1 MGMRTWWACFFWGD
15 GLSLLE
21 DSQRVHSPL
30 FWVDADQLSGL
41 LLAVRR
47 RPPCELCRFAAEAL
61 PQDAGSGCC
70 RGEPTAGGAGPPLVA
85 PGVNLEPISMDRHC
99 QWWESKVSLFVEAC
113 VSLLEEALGVAMVLG
128 FLRARDY
135 GKWCCSS
142 PFLVCWV
149 KWMIFFPSDKPFNA

>member
-47 RPPCELCRFAAEAL
+47 HPPCELCRFTVEAL
-61 PQDAGSGCC
+61 PQDAGSGRC
-70 RGEPTAGGAGPPLVA
+70 RGEPHCRRGWPSTCGSRCELGAHQHGPALPVTGEQSQPVCRGLWFSSGRGSWSSYGTRF
-85 PGVNLEPISMDRHC
+85 P
-99 QWWESKVSLFVEAC
+99 ESTWLWQIMLFE
-113 VSLLEEALGVAMVLG
+113 SLLSLLGKMN
-128 FLRARDY
+128 D
-135 GKWCCSS
+135 
-142 PFLVCWV
+142 
-149 KWMIFFPSDKPFNA
+149 FFPLG